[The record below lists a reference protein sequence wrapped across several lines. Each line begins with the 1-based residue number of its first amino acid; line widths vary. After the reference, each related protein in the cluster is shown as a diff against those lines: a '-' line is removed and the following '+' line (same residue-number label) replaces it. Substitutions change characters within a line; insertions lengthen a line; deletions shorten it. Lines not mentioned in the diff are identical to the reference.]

1 MARRY
6 VFLDVVARSLAPR
19 GPGRDQGEAE
29 GEGSGVR
36 GGDGACPEPPVCERW
51 RERAEDTRL

>member
-6 VFLDVVARSLAPR
+6 VFLDVVARSLAPQ

-29 GEGSGVR
+29 GEGSGSPGR
-36 GGDGACPEPPVCERW
+36 GRGVS
-51 RERAEDTRL
+51 RASGL